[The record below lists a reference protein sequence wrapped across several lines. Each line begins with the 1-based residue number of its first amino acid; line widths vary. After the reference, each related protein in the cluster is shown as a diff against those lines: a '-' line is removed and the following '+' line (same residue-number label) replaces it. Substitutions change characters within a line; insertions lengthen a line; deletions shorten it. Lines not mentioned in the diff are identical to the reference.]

1 MTEIERINY
10 LIEVFACGNA
20 KQFADKCSIRP
31 DSLSRV
37 RNGKGSPSH
46 FFPHILKA
54 LPDVRRDWL
63 YNGEGRAFHS
73 EAQKDIL
80 TAKIDTLTEEVRKL
94 SELVQKC
101 LKTP

>member
-1 MTEIERINY
+1 MTEIERINF
-10 LIEVFACGNA
+10 LIETYTYGNA
-20 KQFADKCSIRP
+20 RAFADMCSIRP

-37 RNGKGSPSH
+37 RNGKGAPSH

-63 YNGEGRAFHS
+63 YTGEGRALHS